1 MKNQEIAALFYEIA
15 NLLEIKNIQWKP
27 RAYRKAA
34 QTIES
39 LAEPIEDVYK
49 KGGIKALKEIPG
61 IGQGLAEKIEEYL
74 KTGNI
79 KEIKKLKKSL
89 PKGLDE
95 LMQISS
101 LGPKKI
107 MYLYKKLKIKNLKDL
122 EQAIKNYKLRN
133 LFGFGA
139 KTEENISR
147 GIGLFKASKE
157 RLLLGIALPTANL
170 IVDKLKKL
178 KEVHKISVA
187 GSLRRMKETI
197 GDIDILV
204 TSPKPE
210 IVTKT
215 FTTLPEVSKILAK
228 GKTKSMVILKNGI
241 QADVRVVDDA
251 SFGAALQYFTGSKDH
266 NIKLREIAI
275 RKGYKLNEYGLF
287 KRTGRKIAGKTEG
300 EIYKKLGLSYIEPE
314 LRENLGEIELARQ
327 NNLPKLVELKNIRGD
342 LHVHTNWSDG
352 DEDIETMVKAA
363 VERGYEYIA
372 ITDHSKRSAI
382 AKGLDEKRLMKQI
395 KEIERLRN
403 GYKNIKILTGS
414 EVDILADGTLDFPDD
429 IIKKL
434 DIVVAAIHSGWK
446 MPKEKMTKRII
457 RALENP
463 YVDILDHPTGRLIN
477 KRPAYE
483 VDLEEI
489 FKVARKNKK
498 LLEINAQIDRLDLK
512 DTYIKAAIDHGLNLV
527 ISTDAHSI
535 ENLDF
540 MQYGVAQA
548 KRGFAAKEDII
559 NTLSF
564 KELKK
569 YLKKLN

>member
-15 NLLEIKNIQWKP
+15 DILEIKNIQWKP

-39 LAEPIEDVYK
+39 LAEPIENIYK
-49 KGGIKALKEIPG
+49 KGGIKSLKEIPG
-61 IGQGLAEKIEEYL
+61 VGQGIAEKIEEYL
-74 KTGNI
+74 KTGHI
-79 KEIKKLKKSL
+79 KEMEILKKSL
-89 PKGLDE
+89 PTGLDE

-107 MYLYKKLKIKNLKDL
+107 MHLYKKLKIKNLKDL
-122 EQAIKNYKLRN
+122 EQAIKKHRLRN

-139 KTEENISR
+139 KTEENIAR

-157 RLLLGIALPTANL
+157 RILLGIALPTASS
-170 IVDKLKKL
+170 IIDRLKKL
-178 KEVHKISVA
+178 REVHKISIA

-204 TSPKPE
+204 TSPKSE
-210 IVTKT
+210 IVMKA
-215 FTTLPEVSKILAK
+215 FTAMPEVKRTLAK
-228 GKTKSMVILKNGI
+228 GQTKSMVILKNGI
-241 QADVRVVDDA
+241 QADVRVVDDE

-275 RKGYKLNEYGLF
+275 KKGYKLNEYGLF
-287 KRTGRKIAGKTEG
+287 KRTGRRIAGKTEK
-300 EIYKKLGLSYIEPE
+300 EIYKKLGLSYMEPE

-327 NNLPKLVELKNIRGD
+327 NKLPNLITLKDIKGD

-352 DEDIETMVKAA
+352 NESIEAMIKSAM
-363 VERGYEYIA
+363 ERDYEYIA

-382 AKGLDEKRLMKQI
+382 AKGLNEKKMVEQI
-395 KEIERLRN
+395 KEIKKLRKK
-403 GYKNIKILTGS
+403 YSIKILTGS
-414 EVDILADGTLDFPDD
+414 EVDILADGTLDFPDELL
-429 IIKKL
+429 KKL
-434 DIVVAAIHSGWK
+434 DVVVAAVHSGWK

-457 RALENP
+457 KALENP
-463 YVDILDHPTGRLIN
+463 YVDILDHPTGRLID

-483 VDLEEI
+483 VDMEEI
-489 FKVARKNKK
+489 FKIAKQNNKI
-498 LLEINAQIDRLDLK
+498 LEINAQIDRLDLK
-512 DTYIKAAIDHGLNLV
+512 DTYIKAAIEYGLKLA

-548 KRGFAAKEDII
+548 RRGFAAKKDII
-559 NTLSF
+559 NTLPFNKLS
-564 KELKK
+564 K
-569 YLKKLN
+569 YFSKIR